1 MLNQRLMLML
11 SMDTMDTDHTDT
23 EFMDTD
29 TMASVMLMLNQRLM
43 LMLSM
48 DTMDTDHTDT
58 MASVMLM
65 LNLRSSHT
73 ELPFPTLLPLLTP
86 SLPPTEVS
94 STLPWSESAPTTSV
108 PRSPAN

>member
-1 MLNQRLMLML
+1 
-11 SMDTMDTDHTDT
+11 MDM
-23 EFMDTD
+23 D

-48 DTMDTDHTDT
+48 DTTDMPDLMPMDTEATDTHTDMDT

-65 LNLRSSHT
+65 LNHRSLPT
-73 ELPFPTLLPLLTP
+73 VLPFPTLLLLLTP
-86 SLPPTEVS
+86 LQPPTEVS
-94 STLPWSESAPTTSV
+94 STLPWSEFAPTTSE

>member
-1 MLNQRLMLML
+1 
-11 SMDTMDTDHTDT
+11 
-23 EFMDTD
+23 MDTD

-48 DTMDTDHTDT
+48 DTTDMPDLMPTDTEATDTHTDTDT

-65 LNLRSSHT
+65 LNLRSSPT
-73 ELPFPTLLPLLTP
+73 VLPFPTLLPLPMP
-86 SLPPTEVS
+86 SLPPMEVS

>member
-1 MLNQRLMLML
+1 MGSPTTLE
-11 SMDTMDTDHTDT
+11 ST
-23 EFMDTD
+23 DTD

-58 MASVMLM
+58 EPMDMDTHTDTDTMASVMLM
-65 LNLRSSHT
+65 LNLRSSPT

-86 SLPPTEVS
+86 SLPPTEVW
-94 STLPWSESAPTTSV
+94 STLPWSEFAPTTSV